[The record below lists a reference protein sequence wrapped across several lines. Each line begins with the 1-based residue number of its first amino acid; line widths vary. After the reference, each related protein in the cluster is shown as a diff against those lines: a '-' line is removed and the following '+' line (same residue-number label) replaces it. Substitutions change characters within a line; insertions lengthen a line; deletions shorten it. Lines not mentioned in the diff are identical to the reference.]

1 MAGIDMKKRKPN
13 KKPIII
19 PKVTLASIESLAI
32 PLVQEVVFLADYRC
46 ARCQKRVAEVMSKMN
61 GETESVVVSVLEKKI
76 TVTCK
81 IPRLKI
87 FNQQPP
93 PPPTA
98 DAVSIF
104 CNPINK
110 VASVFLDFFHPSRT
124 T

>member
-81 IPRLKI
+81 IPRVKI
-87 FNQQPP
+87 FNQKPP
-93 PPPTA
+93 PAAA
-98 DAVSIF
+98 DVSIF

-110 VASVFLDFFHPSRT
+110 VASVFLAFFHPSRT